1 MMDKAPGEL
10 SSLAGD
16 DSSLQSEHRAPRFG
30 EEVLISSS
38 EVPRDEEGE
47 GLTLVIPQV
56 SEARALFS
64 SQGVVE
70 TTGLKDNSDDLLNLG
85 NNDTAR
91 MRCQQRLQAPRII
104 IFLILAT
111 GLLLSLHA

>member
-64 SQGVVE
+64 SQDVVG
-70 TTGLKDNSDDLLNLG
+70 TTGLKDNSDDLLNLD
-85 NNDTAR
+85 NNDTSR
-91 MRCQQRLQAPRII
+91 KTS
-104 IFLILAT
+104 LIYCT
-111 GLLLSLHA
+111 INTTLLLLLYY